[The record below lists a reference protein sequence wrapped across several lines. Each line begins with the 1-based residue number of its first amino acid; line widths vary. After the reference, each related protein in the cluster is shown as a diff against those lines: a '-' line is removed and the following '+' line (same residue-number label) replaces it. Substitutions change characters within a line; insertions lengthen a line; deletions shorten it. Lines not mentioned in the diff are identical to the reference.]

1 MFCPFKTCN
10 CEFWRYRFSFE
21 ILQTIY
27 KNVKQSSGKILEKRR
42 VSRVYVALTRQILF
56 DSFSSKERRIIGGP
70 IRGYRGLIARSNINL
85 GRTRNR
91 HIRNGSRQR
100 PRKKGSERKGSR
112 QGPNDRH
119 SGMADTVE
127 PREDRG
133 RTEGGPRGIKIEEK
147 EPGTQCVGFK
157 SRDQTNRSTSPR
169 DASNFFPRSPSFFP
183 SPSFFSFFFPFCFL
197 SVSLVFFARPYVCPE
212 PFLSRVLP
220 LFAVKIYLSSPLF
233 IPRRCLQVSGWGLT
247 KNLGRES
254 RFPTPLSLSNVALI
268 PRWYISRQL
277 SRDPLDPLLWQRRC

>member
-133 RTEGGPRGIKIEEK
+133 ES
-147 EPGTQCVGFK
+147 K
-157 SRDQTNRSTSPR
+157 SRKKNQGHSVL
-169 DASNFFPRSPSFFP
+169 ASNQETRRTGLPLREMRLIFFPVLLPFFPPLLFFPFFPLFAFFP
-183 SPSFFSFFFPFCFL
+183 SLSFFSLVPTFAQSL
-197 SVSLVFFARPYVCPE
+197 SFHAS
-212 PFLSRVLP
+212 S
-220 LFAVKIYLSSPLF
+220 LSSPSRSTFRPLF
-233 IPRRCLQVSGWGLT
+233 SSHGDACRCPVGDWPKILAVSPDFRLPCRCRT
-247 KNLGRES
+247 S
-254 RFPTPLSLSNVALI
+254 
-268 PRWYISRQL
+268 RWYRGGTSLASYHAIL
-277 SRDPLDPLLWQRRC
+277 SILYYGKGGVNWKE